1 MTVQWNWQ
9 QPDWPSF
16 SYESSLLVPL
26 EAKFLQ
32 SSGLQIGSVKH
43 LTESDQEQLLI
54 ELISNE
60 ALRTSEIEGE
70 LLNRDSVQAS
80 LCRQFGLQADN
91 RQIPPSE
98 QGISEMMASVYR
110 TWQAPLSDDTLF
122 EWHRMLTLGRRDLNT
137 IGEYR
142 TSGDPM
148 QIVSGYVNRRTVH
161 FEAPPSDRV
170 PAEMMRLLAWFNGSG
185 DLPALTR
192 AGIAHLHFESIHP
205 FEDGNGRIGRALAE
219 KSLAQSLGQPTLIAL
234 ADTIQRHRKD
244 YYDALAKASKTNNI
258 TEWLLYFGNTVLA
271 AQSQTLKHI
280 EFLIGKTKL
289 YDRLRGQL
297 NTRQEKALARMFE
310 EGIDG
315 FKGGLSAENY
325 IKITTTSR
333 ATATRDLQELV
344 ELGALTRTGDRK
356 STRYFIALE
365 S

>member
-1 MTVQWNWQ
+1 MPSKWNWQ

-16 SYESSLLVPL
+16 SYDKVLLEPL

-54 ELISNE
+54 ALISNE

-70 LLNRDSVQAS
+70 ILNRDSVQAS
-80 LCRQFGLQADN
+80 ICRQFGLEADG
-91 RQIPPSE
+91 RQVPPSE
-98 QGISEMMASVYR
+98 QGISEMMVSVYR
-110 TWQAPLSDDTLF
+110 TWQEPLTDDTLF
-122 EWHRMLTLGRRDLNT
+122 DWHRMVTLGRRDLSI
-137 IGEYR
+137 IGAYR
-142 TSGDPM
+142 MGGDPM

-161 FEAPPSDRV
+161 YEAPPSETI
-170 PAEMMRLLAWFNGSG
+170 PSEMARLLSWFNGSET
-185 DLPALTR
+185 LPALTR

-244 YYDALAKASKTNNI
+244 YYDALAKASKQNEITN
-258 TEWLLYFGNTVLA
+258 WLVYFGNTVLE
-271 AQSQTLKHI
+271 AQVQTLRHI

-297 NTRQEKALARMFE
+297 NSRQEKALARMFA
-310 EGIDG
+310 EGPDG

-344 ELGALTRTGDRK
+344 ELNALTRTGERK
-356 STRYFIALE
+356 STRYYLN
-365 S
+365 SG